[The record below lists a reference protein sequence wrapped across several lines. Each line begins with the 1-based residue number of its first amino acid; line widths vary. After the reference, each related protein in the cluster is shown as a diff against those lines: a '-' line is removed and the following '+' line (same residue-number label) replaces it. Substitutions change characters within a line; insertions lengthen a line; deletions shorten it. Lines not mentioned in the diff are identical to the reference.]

1 MLGVF
6 FFVLICLCVRV
17 CRTVEINYAQ
27 KAPPFI
33 FWFLKVTIILP
44 LVKTCEGGQVSI
56 STMIESI
63 ESLKAVWPYSVEI
76 MVFPFEH
83 PGLLYDDLNC
93 DDFDAE
99 YAKNER
105 SIYMMEISELNGDNA
120 HPIFKAIKEIMKV
133 EESGTNVNVDKLNY
147 FIIDPDW
154 EILHHHYNKSLMDIK
169 DVLREMIKVLDPVDE
184 L

>member
-1 MLGVF
+1 M
-6 FFVLICLCVRV
+6 CVRV

-105 SIYMMEISELNGDNA
+105 SIYMMEMSELNGDNA